1 LDNPD
6 FSIIFVV
13 RKENKT
19 MYWKFTYMWWHSVR
33 KDTMF
38 VKADTKEEAYKKF
51 DSCFG
56 YEEVDCYGC
65 EQVTEQD
72 VLKATVK
79 GYED

>member
-19 MYWKFTYMWWHSVR
+19 MYWKFTYMWWHSVH
-33 KDTMF
+33 KDIMF
-38 VKADTKEEAYKKF
+38 VKADTEEEAYKRF